1 MFKKVLIANRGVVAV
16 RVARTLRKLGV
27 SWVAVYSKADADLPY
42 VKEADEAY
50 LLGPAPARESYLKVD
65 ALIDVIRK
73 SGCDAVHPGYG
84 FLSEDPEFARK
95 VSEAGAVFIGPGA
108 KHIEAM
114 GHKVRA
120 REHMAKANIPVLP
133 ASLAIPEGQTDYAE
147 QLSAIRM
154 PMLVKAAAGGGGI
167 GMQRVYDENALISA
181 IDKTRQL
188 SARAF
193 GDGTVYLER
202 YIEEP
207 RHIEFQ
213 MVGDGH
219 GNVRNIFER
228 DCSIQRRHQK
238 VVEESPAPALDR
250 EECMNMAELLVNALK
265 DWNYDSL
272 GTVEMLLDRDGN
284 YYFLE
289 TNTRLQVEHGV
300 TEAVT
305 GLDLVEVQVRI
316 AAGETLDEIL
326 PPRIEQQGHA
336 IEMRIYAEDPVRFFP
351 SVGGLSRFDV
361 PDVDGVHTETH
372 LVEGATVTPNYD
384 PMLALVIAKGA
395 DRSDALKRAYD
406 ALANFK
412 IEGVKTNIPFL
423 MKLLT
428 SEVFREVRHHTTLAE
443 EMSKSVA

>member
-16 RVARTLRKLGV
+16 RVARTLRKMGIA
-27 SWVAVYSKADADLPY
+27 WVAVYSDADKDLPY
-42 VKEADEAY
+42 VQEADEAY
-50 LLGPAPARESYLKVD
+50 AIGPAPARESYLKVD
-65 ALIDVIRK
+65 KLIEVIK
-73 SGCDAVHPGYG
+73 ESGCDSVHPGYG
-84 FLSEDPEFARK
+84 FLSEDPGFAEK
-95 VSEAGAVFIGPGA
+95 VTQAGATFIGPSP

-120 REHMAKANIPVLP
+120 REHMNNAGIPVLP
-133 ASLAIPEGQTDYAE
+133 ASLAIPEGQIDYADH
-147 QLSAIRM
+147 LKNIRL

-167 GMQRVYDENALISA
+167 GMQRVYDEKSLIGA
-181 IDKTRQL
+181 IEKTRQL

-213 MVGDGH
+213 MVGDQH
-219 GNVRNIFER
+219 GNVRNVFER

-250 EECMNMAELLVNALK
+250 NKCREMAGLLVAALK
-265 DWNYDSL
+265 NWKYDSL

-305 GLDLVEVQVRI
+305 GLDLVEVQIRI
-316 AAGETLDEIL
+316 AAGESLDQIL
-326 PPRIEQQGHA
+326 PDTVEQTGHA
-336 IEMRIYAEDPVRFFP
+336 VEMRIYAEDPVRFFP
-351 SVGGLSRFDV
+351 SVGTLSRFDV
-361 PDVDGVHTETH
+361 PNVEGVRTETH
-372 LVEGATVTPNYD
+372 LVAGAAVTPNYD

-395 DRSDALKRAYD
+395 DRTEALQRAQA
-406 ALANFK
+406 ALDGFA

-423 MKLLT
+423 SRLLG

-443 EMSKSVA
+443 EFSKSVA